1 MHCSIPPFHSA
12 ESRHLSMKP
21 WELPYINPHMTAIG
35 TPIIIII
42 VSTNINDYQS
52 VAKCAYKKDR
62 QMQLRVNFLRLYITF
77 QIEED

>member
-1 MHCSIPPFHSA
+1 
-12 ESRHLSMKP
+12 
-21 WELPYINPHMTAIG
+21 MTAIG

-52 VAKCAYKKDR
+52 VAKCVCKKDR
-62 QMQLRVNFLRLYITF
+62 QMQLCVNFLRLYIAF